1 MKKKIFWMVIRRSL
15 LIFFTMIGLLVLSLC
30 VIMFVVFKGPSPTAR
45 DVLTMS
51 LTEASATKWI
61 PGLYLGDE
69 LVAQI
74 RSAVAAELPDDVTD
88 TSKVVIAK
96 DNVIAGGLPGRDPHR
111 EYFGGYLQRIPHG
124 DQGSFAGLHGDLLQ
138 DFFQVCAGRAH
149 QPPDGEGRCN
159 GCH

>member
-88 TSKVVIAK
+88 TSKVGIAS
-96 DNVIAGGLPGRDPHR
+96 GRTTR
-111 EYFGGYLQRIPHG
+111 TGSASRIFRGIPTTHT
-124 DQGSFAGLHGDLLQ
+124 SW
-138 DFFQVCAGRAH
+138 
-149 QPPDGEGRCN
+149 
-159 GCH
+159 